1 MELEQI
7 IDVEH
12 RFPRHSNRKSE
23 HLRRMYGVSAR
34 RYYYELGR
42 ALDDGSMECVEPVL
56 AHHLVRLRERR
67 AEARQERRALRGR
80 DPFLTHF

>member
-23 HLRRMYGVSAR
+23 YLRRTHGVSAR

-42 ALDDGSMECVEPVL
+42 ALDNGSMERVEPVL
-56 AHHLVRLRERR
+56 AHHLMGLRERR
-67 AEARQERRALRGR
+67 AEAQEERRRLRAA
-80 DPFLTHF
+80 